1 MEGTGINSTVTQIW
15 GVACM
20 IKGEQIRFPNGC
32 AKQIEG

>member
-1 MEGTGINSTVTQIW
+1 MEGTGLNSTATQIW

-20 IKGEQIRFPNGC
+20 IECGQSRFARTC